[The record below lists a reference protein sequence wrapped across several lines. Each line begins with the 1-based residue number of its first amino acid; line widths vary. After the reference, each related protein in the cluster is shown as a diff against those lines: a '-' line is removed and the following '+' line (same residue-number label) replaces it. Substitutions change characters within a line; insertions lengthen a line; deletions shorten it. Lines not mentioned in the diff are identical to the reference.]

1 MKKSAK
7 YIYPRPV
14 SRRRHPWRWLGL
26 TACAAAVA
34 SLFVFHDDL
43 TGMTRLF
50 ASPVASV
57 ETALLAGAR
66 ALSGAESEGP
76 ALEEN
81 AVSPPARAL
90 PAPAAE
96 PAALSSREIAALAQ
110 AAEEQPERP
119 EMLVASV
126 GESISHLRSLPFFL
140 PTPE

>member
-81 AVSPPARAL
+81 AVSHLPGLCPRPRRNPPR
-90 PAPAAE
+90 
-96 PAALSSREIAALAQ
+96 
-110 AAEEQPERP
+110 
-119 EMLVASV
+119 
-126 GESISHLRSLPFFL
+126 
-140 PTPE
+140 

>member
-1 MKKSAK
+1 M
-7 YIYPRPV
+7 
-14 SRRRHPWRWLGL
+14 
-26 TACAAAVA
+26 A

-126 GESISHLRSLPFFL
+126 GESFRICGVFRFFYPRRKKKRRRRSASVHSGRGFDRKCSGNGS
-140 PTPE
+140 